1 MFIFFIFLKKSSGEV
16 KIECSDLFEAMIK
29 IRMIDRHGES
39 PFFLIANLQGKLR
52 HFSFIRRLCSANWLQ
67 SKKKHYTSTN
77 TGCQENKKKKTSESQ
92 RKEKS

>member
-67 SKKKHYTSTN
+67 SKKN
-77 TGCQENKKKKTSESQ
+77 TIHLQTLDAKKTK
-92 RKEKS
+92 RKKPPNLKEK